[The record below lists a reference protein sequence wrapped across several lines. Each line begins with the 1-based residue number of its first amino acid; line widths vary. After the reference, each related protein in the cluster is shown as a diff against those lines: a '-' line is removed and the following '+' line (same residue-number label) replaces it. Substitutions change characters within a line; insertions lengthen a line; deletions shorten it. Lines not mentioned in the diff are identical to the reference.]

1 MSDSKNTTKQVQRAV
16 LPIPDQPYAGSVAY
30 DAKDPDSKF
39 APLEE
44 LRPPQGAPNVLIILL
59 DDVGFGASSAF
70 GGPCQTP
77 IAESLA
83 ANGLRYTRFHTTAL
97 CSPTRS
103 ALLGGRNHHML
114 GFGAITEIATSAPG
128 YTSRRPN
135 SMATIA
141 EIVRM
146 NGYSTAQFG
155 KCHEVPVW
163 EASPVG
169 PFDRWPTGSGFEYF
183 YGFVAGETNQYYPS
197 LHEGTKT
204 IDPPATPEEGYHFMA
219 DMTDRA
225 IDWVRQQRVLAAS
238 KPFFMYFAP
247 GAAHAPHH
255 VPKEWADKYKGKF
268 DQGWDK
274 LREEIF
280 ARQKKLG
287 VIPEGCDLTKRHPE
301 IPAWDEQVADFK
313 PVLARQMEVYAGFLE
328 FTDYHIGRLVDA
340 LKQLQ
345 VFDDTLIYYII
356 GDNGASGEGTPLGS
370 FNEVLIAN
378 GLSALET
385 KEFLKGHIDKLGG
398 PESYNHYAVGW
409 AHATDTPYQWTKQV
423 ASHWGGTR
431 NGTVV
436 HWPKGIEAKGEIRN
450 QFHHVIDVAPT
461 ILEAARLPE
470 PYMVN
475 GIAQAPMQGVSM
487 MYSFNDAK
495 AAEQHETQYFE
506 MFGNRGIYHRGWTAV
521 TRHRTPW
528 IVTGKTPPFD
538 DDVWELYDTNK
549 DWTQAHDLAKQM
561 PEKLHELQ
569 RLWIIEATRNGVL
582 PMDDRLIERFNS
594 DLAGRPVLVRGNTQ
608 ILAKGM
614 GGLNES
620 AVLNIKNKSHSI
632 TAQVIVPGGK
642 SCEGVILSQGG
653 FGGGW
658 ILYVKDA
665 HLKYCYNF
673 AGLENYVVSATH
685 PLTSGEHQVRMEFAY
700 DGGGLGKGGTVTL
713 YVDANPVGSGRVERT
728 IAMVFSADETS
739 DVGLKR
745 GAPITPDVPTENN
758 AFTGTVQVIVIDT
771 DPKENV
777 DHLISREDL
786 VNMLMTLQ

>member
-1 MSDSKNTTKQVQRAV
+1 MSDAKNTSKRVQRGV
-16 LPIPDQPYAGSVAY
+16 LPIPDKQYAGFVAY

-39 APLEE
+39 APIEQ

-59 DDVGFGASSAF
+59 DDVGFGAASAF

-77 IAESLA
+77 VAEQLA
-83 ANGLRYTRFHTTAL
+83 KNGLRYTRFHTTAL
-97 CSPTRS
+97 CSPTRT
-103 ALLGGRNHHML
+103 ALLGGRNHHMM
-114 GFGAITEIATSAPG
+114 GMGGITEIATSAPG

-135 SMATIA
+135 TMATIS
-141 EIVRM
+141 EIVRL

-163 EASPVG
+163 ETSPVG

-183 YGFVAGETNQYYPS
+183 YGFVAGETNQYYPA

-204 IDPPATPEEGYHFMA
+204 IDPPATPEQGYHFMA

-225 IDWVRQQRVLAAS
+225 IDWVRQQRLLAAS
-238 KPFFMYFAP
+238 KPFFVYFAP
-247 GAAHAPHH
+247 GATHAPHH

-268 DQGWDK
+268 NQGWDK
-274 LREEIF
+274 LREEAF

-301 IPAWDEQVADFK
+301 ISAWDEQSADMK
-313 PVLARQMEVYAGFLE
+313 PILARQMEVYAGFLE
-328 FTDYHIGRLVDA
+328 YTDYHIGRLIDA

-356 GDNGASGEGTPLGS
+356 GDNGASGEGTLQGS
-370 FNEVLIAN
+370 FNEVIAFN

-385 KEFLKGHIDKLGG
+385 AEFLKVRIDKFGS

-409 AHATDTPYQWTKQV
+409 AHAMDTPYQWTKQV

-431 NGTVV
+431 NGTVI
-436 HWPKGIEAKGEIRN
+436 HWPKGIKAKGEIRT

-461 ILEAARLPE
+461 ILEAAQLPE

-475 GIAQAPMQGVSM
+475 SVAQVPMQGVSM
-487 MYSFNDAK
+487 MYSFDEAK
-495 AAEQHETQYFE
+495 AAERRETQYFE
-506 MFGNRGIYHRGWTAV
+506 MFGNRGIYHKGWTAV

-528 IVTGKTPPFD
+528 LLTGQVPPFE

-549 DWTQAHDLAKQM
+549 DWTQAHDLSKQM

-569 RLWIIEATRNGVL
+569 RLWIIEATRNSVL
-582 PMDDRLIERFNS
+582 PMDDRGAERFNS
-594 DLAGRPVLVRGNTQ
+594 DLAGRPVLVRGNSQ
-608 ILAKGM
+608 ILARGM
-614 GGLNES
+614 GGLNENG
-620 AVLNIKNKSHSI
+620 LINIKNKSHSI
-632 TAQVIVPGGK
+632 TAQVIVPDGK
-642 SCEGVILSQGG
+642 PCEGAILSQGG
-653 FGGGW
+653 FAGGW

-673 AGLENYVVSATH
+673 AGLDKYVVSATE
-685 PLTSGEHQVRMEFAY
+685 PLPSGEHQIRMQFAY
-700 DGGGLGKGGTVTL
+700 DGGGLGKGGNVTL
-713 YVDANPVGSGRVERT
+713 YIDGKAVGSGRIERT
-728 IAMVFSADETS
+728 LAMIFSGDETS
-739 DVGLKR
+739 DVGIKR
-745 GAPITPDVPTENN
+745 GSPVTPDMPAHNN
-758 AFTGTVQVIVIDT
+758 AFTGTVQVVVVET

-777 DHLISREDL
+777 DHLISRGDL
-786 VNMLMTLQ
+786 VHMLMALQ